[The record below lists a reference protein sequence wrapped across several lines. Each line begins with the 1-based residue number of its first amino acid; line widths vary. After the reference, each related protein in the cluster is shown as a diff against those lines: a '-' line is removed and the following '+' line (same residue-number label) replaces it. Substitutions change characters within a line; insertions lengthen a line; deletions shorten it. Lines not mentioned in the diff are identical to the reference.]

1 MAKTMKFFNLTGGLN
16 TEQGLYTINST
27 ENRTESPDMKNIEY
41 YKLSG
46 LKVQPGNILLGNLD
60 SHTVIGGYEYHK
72 GNNYYLVVGTNVG
85 DIYLYDDEYKRF
97 NNIFSYGTVCER
109 LVFCNYA
116 DGLVIANGKDN
127 LVYYVKDR
135 EEEPQEN
142 LYNIKVNLS
151 TNSSN
156 EYIITRALAT
166 TINEM
171 SFSSLGIGD
180 RIYIYNNETDKKF
193 NTPFEIVKI
202 NTVEDITKEKETLVV
217 APVGA
222 FTGTFTGSNL
232 HIKLSN
238 ISVIGEHLHNTD
250 PNNTVADAG
259 RIVGSALAN
268 YKGRIWVAN
277 PKGGIYY
284 SELGNI
290 HGWDIYYDA
299 GVIAESEEDKSF
311 VTALGIWSE
320 YLVVHKKQSSYL
332 LNATDDDSSRW
343 EYKPYTESTCRGPYS
358 YSSNDRGYYLY
369 SDTNQG
375 VYPLLSR
382 SVYNTTY
389 MGKELSYKIRSC
401 FNKLDTTKQ
410 DQIFVAYDPVKQYM
424 CFYMNMLDGN
434 GYSNKCYIYCFL
446 TQSWLYREVP
456 QNVTIAFSCNNKI
469 YIGTYEGDVL
479 EEFSGTTFN
488 GEPIP
493 FYWTSPEYVWGG
505 GTNKTTTREARFKLS
520 NEENNNFY
528 VESILDGYR
537 TSKRNRKININSLG
551 KTLVWDIGY
560 NKEDKNSLGRNVNV
574 YKYQDNEHNIWY
586 SLYPEETVT
595 TKINIPMYQTS
606 NCSDTPKNNQDIT
619 YRTSGT
625 INNYTDITYDTKSSY
640 SWQNQNLQ
648 YKSYVNTSTLNG
660 RFIAWIKDGD
670 TTGKCQVNLTTKTEK
685 ELEWVGFGGPNIT
698 SGQRQGYSKAR
709 VPASF
714 YNNYWN
720 TPNAGAVA
728 QLQQTNGNW
737 SVAKSDK
744 GESRVYSNSN
754 PTGGVNWFHGHGH
767 AVGLYSFEGNVFLP
781 MIELQDRIPSI
792 DGYKEVTKET
802 SNGKTNSEGAVERRY
817 TRKDDNTIVIKV
829 NGIDLEF
836 NRNTKYDYGNPLD
849 NPKYT
854 DTSTPSISTIL
865 YNDSDLTSRYGTVTK
880 VGSNYVEVRID
891 NNTIRLYRKD
901 NLDSTRKT
909 PIYWADKP
917 VTFESKT
924 YEDTGQYYKL
934 TFVGE
939 QYPDDNSPVWL
950 ESITDTTFDNDL
962 WSGAGYITKRCILSN
977 QYFETIQYKI
987 SGEVN
992 GSSLCLAGFEI
1003 DGIQITEVPH

>member
-85 DIYLYDDEYKRF
+85 DIYLYDDEYKKF
-97 NNIFSYGTVCER
+97 NKIFSYGTVCER

-116 DGLVIANGKDN
+116 DGLVLANGKDN
-127 LVYYVKDR
+127 IVYYVKDR
-135 EEEPQEN
+135 EDEPQEN
-142 LYNIKVNLS
+142 LYKIKVGLS
-151 TNSSN
+151 TNSSS
-156 EYIITRALAT
+156 EYIITRELAT

-193 NTPFEIVKI
+193 ETPFEIVKI
-202 NTVEDITKEKETLVV
+202 NTVEDITKEKESLVV

-238 ISVIGEHLHNTD
+238 ISIIGEHLHNTD
-250 PNNTVADAG
+250 PNNTVTDAG

-277 PKGGIYY
+277 PEGGIYY

-332 LNATDDDSSRW
+332 LNATDDDSSKW

-358 YSSNDRGYYLY
+358 YSSNDRGYYIY

-389 MGKELSYKIRSC
+389 MGKELSYKIRSR
-401 FNKLDTTKQ
+401 FDKLDTTKQ

-479 EEFSGTTFN
+479 EEFAGTTFN

-537 TSKRNRKININSLG
+537 TSKRNRKINIHSLG
-551 KTLVWDIGY
+551 KTLVWDTGY
-560 NKEDKNSLGRNVNV
+560 NKEDKNSLGGNVNV
-574 YKYQDNEHNIWY
+574 YKYQDNERNIWY

-595 TKINIPMYQTS
+595 TKINIPMHKTS
-606 NCSDTPKNNQDIT
+606 NCSDAPKNNQDIT

-640 SWQNQNLQ
+640 GWQNQNLQ
-648 YKSYVNTSTLNG
+648 YKSYVNTSYDG
-660 RFIAWIKDGD
+660 RFIAWVKDGD
-670 TTGKCQVNLTTKTEK
+670 TTGKCQVNLTTKTNRVTKYYGVYFTNGDINMRVPPDVYNLIGQYISNNTQAYFTSKQYDMYIGNGDNWAK
-685 ELEWVGFGGPNIT
+685 ESQGNYVGIYTNSRAFNGVTIYPVGFCLL
-698 SGQRQGYSKAR
+698 
-709 VPASF
+709 AS
-714 YNNYWN
+714 NN
-720 TPNAGAVA
+720 TV
-728 QLQQTNGNW
+728 LT
-737 SVAKSDK
+737 
-744 GESRVYSNSN
+744 
-754 PTGGVNWFHGHGH
+754 T
-767 AVGLYSFEGNVFLP
+767 VG
-781 MIELQDRIPSI
+781 QDRLIRAQNNDLI
-792 DGYKEVTKET
+792 EEVTKEI
-802 SNGKTNSEGAVERRY
+802 SNGKTTSEGAVERGY
-817 TRKDDNTIVIKV
+817 TRKDNDTIVIKV

-836 NRNTKYDYGNPLD
+836 TRNNKYDYGNPLD

-854 DTSTPSISTIL
+854 DTSTPSISTVL
-865 YNDSDLTSRYGTVTK
+865 YNDVDLTSRYGTVTK
-880 VGSNYVEVRID
+880 VSSNYVEVRIN

-901 NLDSTRKT
+901 SLDSTRKI

-950 ESITDTTFDNDL
+950 ESITDTTFDTDL
-962 WSGAGYITKRCILSN
+962 WSGAGYVTKRCILSN

>member
-27 ENRTESPDMKNIEY
+27 GNRTETPDMKNIEY

-72 GNNYYLVVGTNVG
+72 GNDYYLVVGTNMG
-85 DIYLYDDEYKRF
+85 DIYLYDEDYKKF
-97 NNIFSYGTVCER
+97 NKIFSYGTICER

-116 DGLVIANGKDN
+116 DGLVIANGKSN

-135 EEEPQEN
+135 EKEPQEN
-142 LYNIKVNLS
+142 LFNIKVDLS
-151 TNSSN
+151 TNATG
-156 EYIITRALAT
+156 EYIITRQLASS
-166 TINEM
+166 INEM
-171 SFSSLGIGD
+171 SFASLGIGD
-180 RIYIYNNETDKKF
+180 RIYIYNNETDKTF

-202 NTVEDITKEKETLVV
+202 NTVDDITKEKESLVV
-217 APVGA
+217 TPVDA
-222 FTGTFTGSNL
+222 FTETFTGSNL
-232 HIKLSN
+232 HIKLSD

-277 PKGGIYY
+277 PEGGIYY

-290 HGWDIYYDA
+290 HGWNIYYDA

-320 YLVVHKKQSSYL
+320 YLVVHKKQSTYL
-332 LNATDDDSSRW
+332 LNATNDDSTKW
-343 EYKPYTESTCRGPYS
+343 EYKPYTETTCMGPYS

-369 SDTNQG
+369 SDKNQG

-389 MGKELSYKIRSC
+389 MGKELSYKIRSR
-401 FNKLDTTKQ
+401 FDELDKTKQ

-456 QNVTIAFSCNNKI
+456 QNVTIAFSCKNKI

-520 NEENNNFY
+520 NEENNNFI

-551 KTLVWDIGY
+551 KTLVWDTGY
-560 NKEDKNSLGRNVNV
+560 NKEDKNSLGGEVNV
-574 YKYQDNEHNIWY
+574 YRYKDNNEDIWY
-586 SLYPEETVT
+586 SLYPEDTVT
-595 TKINIPMYQTS
+595 TKINIPMYETS
-606 NCSDTPKNNQDIT
+606 NCSDVPKNNQDIT

-625 INNYTDITYDTKSSY
+625 INNYTDVTYNTKSSY
-640 SWQNQNLQ
+640 GWQNQNLE
-648 YKSYVNTSTLNG
+648 YKSYTNG
-660 RFIAWIKDGD
+660 SLIAWVKDGD
-670 TTGKCQVNLTTKTEK
+670 TTGKCFINLTTKTDK
-685 ELEWVGFGGPNIT
+685 VTKYYGVYF
-698 SGQRQGYSKAR
+698 
-709 VPASF
+709 
-714 YNNYWN
+714 
-720 TPNAGAVA
+720 
-728 QLQQTNGNW
+728 TNGNTNMRVPPDVYKLIEQYISNGTKAYFTSKQYDIYIGNGDNW
-737 SVAKSDK
+737 AK
-744 GESRVYSNSN
+744 ESQGNYIGIYTNSRAFNGVTVYPVGFCLLATNNTILTTVGQNGLIRQPSND
-754 PTGGVNWFHGHGH
+754 
-767 AVGLYSFEGNVFLP
+767 L
-781 MIELQDRIPSI
+781 IE
-792 DGYKEVTKET
+792 EVTKEI
-802 SNGKTNSEGAVERRY
+802 SNGKTNSEGAIERAY
-817 TRKDDNTIVIKV
+817 TRKDTDTIIIKI
-829 NGIDLEF
+829 NGTDTNF
-836 NRNTKYDYGNPLD
+836 TRNTKYDYGNPLD
-849 NPKYT
+849 TPKYT
-854 DTSTPSISTIL
+854 DTPTPTVGTVL
-865 YNDSDLTSRYGTVTK
+865 YNDTDLTNQYAIVK
-880 VGSNYVEVRID
+880 VVGSNYVEVEVD
-891 NNTIRLYRKD
+891 SKTIRLYRKD
-901 NLDSTRKT
+901 SLDSTRQV
-909 PIYWADKP
+909 PIYWVDKP
-917 VTFESKT
+917 VTFTRYLYSEST
-924 YEDTGQYYKL
+924 EDYFKL

-939 QYPDDNSPVWL
+939 QYPDDNNPVWL
-950 ESITDTTFDNDL
+950 ESITDTTLDTDL
-962 WSGAGYITKRCILSN
+962 WSGAGYVTKRCILSN

>member
-27 ENRTESPDMKNIEY
+27 ENRTETPDMKNIEY

-72 GNNYYLVVGTNVG
+72 GNDYYLVVGTNMG
-85 DIYLYDDEYKRF
+85 DIYLYDEEYKKF
-97 NNIFSYGTVCER
+97 NKIFSYGTTCEK

-116 DGLVIANGKDN
+116 DGLVISNGKGN

-135 EEEPQEN
+135 EQEPQEN

-151 TNSSN
+151 TNTTG
-156 EYIITRALAT
+156 EYIITRQLASSV
-166 TINEM
+166 NEM
-171 SFSSLGIGD
+171 SFTSLGIGD
-180 RIYIYNNETDKKF
+180 RIYIYNNETDKTF

-202 NTVEDITKEKETLVV
+202 NTVDDITKEKESLVV
-217 APVGA
+217 TPVDA
-222 FTGTFTGSNL
+222 FTETFTGSNL
-232 HIKLSN
+232 HIKLSD

-259 RIVGSALAN
+259 RIIGSALAN

-277 PKGGIYY
+277 PEGGIYY

-299 GVIAESEEDKSF
+299 GIIAESEEDKSF

-320 YLVVHKKQSSYL
+320 YLVVHKKQSTYL
-332 LNATDDDSSRW
+332 LNATDDDSSKW

-358 YSSNDRGYYLY
+358 YSSNDRGYYIY

-446 TQSWLYREVP
+446 TQSWLYREIP
-456 QNVTIAFSCNNKI
+456 QNVTIAFSCKNKI

-520 NEENNNFY
+520 NEENNNFT
-528 VESILDGYR
+528 VESILDGYK

-551 KTLVWDIGY
+551 KTLVWDTGY
-560 NKEDKNSLGRNVNV
+560 NKEDKNSLGREVNV
-574 YKYQDNEHNIWY
+574 YRYKDNEENVWY
-586 SLYPEETVT
+586 SLSPEETVT
-595 TKINIPMYQTS
+595 TKINIPMHKTS
-606 NCSDTPKNNQDIT
+606 NCSDTPKDNQDIT

-625 INNYTDITYDTKSSY
+625 INNYTDITYNIKSSY
-640 SWQNQNLQ
+640 GWQNQNLE
-648 YKSYVNTSTLNG
+648 YKSYTNG
-660 RFIAWIKDGD
+660 SFIAWVKDGD
-670 TTGKCQVNLTTKTEK
+670 TTGKCLINLTTKTDK
-685 ELEWVGFGGPNIT
+685 VTKYYGVYF
-698 SGQRQGYSKAR
+698 
-709 VPASF
+709 
-714 YNNYWN
+714 
-720 TPNAGAVA
+720 
-728 QLQQTNGNW
+728 TNGNTNMRVPPDVYKLIEQYISNGTKAYFTSKQYDIYIGNGDNW
-737 SVAKSDK
+737 AK
-744 GESRVYSNSN
+744 ESQGNYVGIYTNSRAFNGVTVYPVGFCLLASNNTILTTVGQNGLIRQPSN
-754 PTGGVNWFHGHGH
+754 D
-767 AVGLYSFEGNVFLP
+767 L
-781 MIELQDRIPSI
+781 IED
-792 DGYKEVTKET
+792 VTKEV
-802 SNGKTNSEGAVERRY
+802 SNGKINSEGAIEKAY
-817 TRKDDNTIVIKV
+817 TRKDDNTIVIKI
-829 NGIDLEF
+829 NGTDTDF
-836 NRNTKYDYGNPLD
+836 TRNTKYDYGNPLD
-849 NPKYT
+849 TPKYT
-854 DTSTPSISTIL
+854 DTSTPSVGTAL
-865 YNDSDLTSRYGTVTK
+865 YNDINLTSKYATVKK
-880 VGSNYVEVRID
+880 VGSNYVEVEID
-891 NNTIRLYRKD
+891 TKTIRLYKKD
-901 NLDSTRKT
+901 SLDSTKQV
-909 PIYWADKP
+909 PIYWTDKP
-917 VTFESKT
+917 VTFTSYA
-924 YEDTGQYYKL
+924 YEDGEYYKL

-939 QYPDDNSPVWL
+939 QYPDDNNPVWL
-950 ESITDTTFDNDL
+950 ESITDTTLDTDL
-962 WSGAGYITKRCILSN
+962 WSGAGYVTKRCILSN

>member
-72 GNNYYLVVGTNVG
+72 GNDYYLVVGTNMG
-85 DIYLYDDEYKRF
+85 DVYLYDEDYKKF
-97 NNIFSYGTVCER
+97 NKIFSYDTICER

-116 DGLVIANGKDN
+116 DGLVIANGKGN

-135 EEEPQEN
+135 EKEPQEN
-142 LYNIKVNLS
+142 LYNIKVDLS
-151 TNSSN
+151 KSSSG
-156 EYIITRALAT
+156 EYIITR
-166 TINEM
+166 EKG
-171 SFSSLGIGD
+171 SSIDGLSYGALGIGD
-180 RIYIYNNETDKKF
+180 RIYIQRTQKTKVYDF
-193 NTPFEIVKI
+193 PFEITKI
-202 NTVEDITKEKETLVV
+202 NTVDDPTKEQESMVV
-217 APVGA
+217 NPLGKVTDDFSA
-222 FTGTFTGSNL
+222 TGV

-238 ISVIGEHLHNTD
+238 ISIIGEHLHNTD

-277 PKGGIYY
+277 PEGGIYY

-332 LNATDDDSSRW
+332 LNATNDDSSKW

-369 SDTNQG
+369 SDKNQG

-389 MGKELSYKIRSC
+389 MGKELSYKIRSR
-401 FNKLDTTKQ
+401 FDELDKTKQ

-446 TQSWLYREVP
+446 TQSWLYREIP
-456 QNVTIAFSCNNKI
+456 QNVTIAFSCKNKI

-488 GEPIP
+488 GESIP

-520 NEENNNFY
+520 NEENNNFT

-551 KTLVWDIGY
+551 KTLVWDTGY
-560 NKEDKNSLGRNVNV
+560 NKEDKNSPGGEVNV
-574 YKYQDNEHNIWY
+574 YRYKDNEENVWY
-586 SLYPEETVT
+586 SLYPEEIVT
-595 TKINIPMYQTS
+595 TKIDIPMYKTS
-606 NCSDTPKNNQDIT
+606 NCSDTPKDNQDIT

-625 INNYTDITYDTKSSY
+625 INNYTDITYITKTSY
-640 SWQNQNLQ
+640 AWQNQNLE
-648 YKSYVNTSTLNG
+648 YKSYKNG
-660 RFIAWIKDGD
+660 SFIAWIKDGD
-670 TTGKCQVNLTTKTEK
+670 TTGKCLINLTTKTEK
-685 ELEWVGFGGPNIT
+685 ELEWVGFGGPKIS
-698 SGQRQGYSKAR
+698 SGHHEGYSKAR

-720 TPNAGAVA
+720 TPNVGAVA
-728 QLQQTNGNW
+728 QQKDGNGNW
-737 SVAKSDK
+737 VVLKSDK
-744 GESRVYSNSN
+744 AESRVYSNKN
-754 PTGGVNWFHGHGH
+754 PSGGVNWFHGHGH
-767 AVGLYSFEGNVFLP
+767 AFGLYLYQTNAFLP
-781 MIELQDRIPSI
+781 LVQLQDRVPSI
-792 DGYKEVTKET
+792 DGYKDVTKEVG
-802 SNGKTNSEGAVERRY
+802 NGKITSEGAIERAY
-817 TRKDDNTIVIKV
+817 TRKDDDTIVIKI
-829 NGIDLEF
+829 NGTDTDF
-836 NRNTKYDYGNPLD
+836 TRNDRFDYGNPLD
-849 NPKYT
+849 DPEYT
-854 DTSTPSISTIL
+854 DTANPTVGTIL
-865 YNDSDLTSRYGTVTK
+865 YNDPDLTSKYATVKK
-880 VGSNYVEVRID
+880 VGSNYVEVEVD
-891 NNTIRLYRKD
+891 SKTIRLYRKD
-901 NLDSTRKT
+901 SLDSTRQV
-909 PIYWADKP
+909 PIYWVDKP
-917 VTFESKT
+917 VTFTSYA
-924 YEDTGQYYKL
+924 YEDGEYYKL

-939 QYPDDNSPVWL
+939 QYPDDNDPVWL
-950 ESITDTTFDNDL
+950 ESITDTTLDNDL
-962 WSGAGYITKRCILSN
+962 WSGAGYVTKRCILSN

-987 SGEVN
+987 FGEVN

>member
-27 ENRTESPDMKNIEY
+27 ENRTETPDMKNIEY

-72 GNNYYLVVGTNVG
+72 GNDYYLVVGTNMG
-85 DIYLYDDEYKRF
+85 DIYLYNEDYKKF
-97 NNIFSYGTVCER
+97 NKIFSYGTICEK

-116 DGLVIANGKDN
+116 DGLVIANGKGN

-135 EEEPQEN
+135 EQEPQEN
-142 LYNIKVNLS
+142 LFNIKVDLS
-151 TNSSN
+151 TNTTG
-156 EYIITRALAT
+156 EYIITRQLASS
-166 TINEM
+166 INEM
-171 SFSSLGIGD
+171 SFASLGIGD
-180 RIYIYNNETDKKF
+180 RIYIYNNETDKTF

-202 NTVEDITKEKETLVV
+202 NTVDDITKEKESLVV
-217 APVGA
+217 TPVDA
-222 FTGTFTGSNL
+222 FTETFTGSNL
-232 HIKLSN
+232 HIKLSD

-277 PKGGIYY
+277 PEGGIYY

-299 GVIAESEEDKSF
+299 GIIAESEEDKSF

-320 YLVVHKKQSSYL
+320 YLVVHKKQSTYL
-332 LNATDDDSSRW
+332 LNATDDDSTKW
-343 EYKPYTESTCRGPYS
+343 EYKPYTESTCRSSYS

-369 SDTNQG
+369 SDKNQG

-389 MGKELSYKIRSC
+389 MGKELSYKIRSR
-401 FNKLDTTKQ
+401 FDELDKTKQ
-410 DQIFVAYDPVKQYM
+410 DQIFIAYDPVKQYM

-446 TQSWLYREVP
+446 TQSWLYREIP
-456 QNVTIAFSCNNKI
+456 QNVTIAFSCKNKI

-520 NEENNNFY
+520 NEENNNFI
-528 VESILDGYR
+528 VESIIDGYR

-551 KTLVWDIGY
+551 KTLVWDTGY
-560 NKEDKNSLGRNVNV
+560 NKEDKNSLGGEVNV
-574 YKYQDNEHNIWY
+574 YRYKDNEENIWY
-586 SLYPEETVT
+586 SLSPEETVT
-595 TKINIPMYQTS
+595 TKINIPMYKTS
-606 NCSDTPKNNQDIT
+606 NCSDTPKDNQDIT
-619 YRTSGT
+619 YRTPGT
-625 INNYTDITYDTKSSY
+625 INNYTDITYNIKNSY
-640 SWQNQNLQ
+640 GWQNQNLE
-648 YKSYVNTSTLNG
+648 YKSYTNG
-660 RFIAWIKDGD
+660 SFIAWVKDGD
-670 TTGKCQVNLTTKTEK
+670 TTGKCLINLTTKTD
-685 ELEWVGFGGPNIT
+685 
-698 SGQRQGYSKAR
+698 R
-709 VPASF
+709 VTKYYGVYF
-714 YNNYWN
+714 
-720 TPNAGAVA
+720 
-728 QLQQTNGNW
+728 TNGNTNMRVPPDVYKLIEQYIANGTKAYFTSKQYDIYIGNGDNW
-737 SVAKSDK
+737 AK
-744 GESRVYSNSN
+744 ESQGNYVGIYTNSRALNGVTVYPVGFCLLATNNSIL
-754 PTGGVNWFHGHGH
+754 T
-767 AVGLYSFEGNVFLP
+767 AVGQNGLIRQPSNDL
-781 MIELQDRIPSI
+781 IED
-792 DGYKEVTKET
+792 VTKEV
-802 SNGKTNSEGAVERRY
+802 SDGKTNSEGAIERAY
-817 TRKDDNTIVIKV
+817 TRKDDNTIVIKI
-829 NGIDLEF
+829 NGTDTDF
-836 NRNTKYDYGNPLD
+836 TRNTKYDYGNPLD
-849 NPKYT
+849 TPKYT
-854 DTSTPSISTIL
+854 DTSTPSVGTAL
-865 YNDSDLTSRYGTVTK
+865 YNDIDLTSKYATVKK
-880 VGSNYVEVRID
+880 VGSNYVEVEID
-891 NNTIRLYRKD
+891 TKTIRLYRKD
-901 NLDSTRKT
+901 SLDSTRQV
-909 PIYWADKP
+909 PIYWVDKP
-917 VTFESKT
+917 VTFTSYV
-924 YEDTGQYYKL
+924 YEDGEYFKL

-939 QYPDDNSPVWL
+939 QYPDDNDPVWL
-950 ESITDTTFDNDL
+950 ESITDTTLDTDL
-962 WSGAGYITKRCILSN
+962 WSGVGYVTKRCILSN

>member
-135 EEEPQEN
+135 ENEPQEN

-193 NTPFEIVKI
+193 DTPFEIVKI

-238 ISVIGEHLHNTD
+238 ISIIGEHLHNTD

-277 PKGGIYY
+277 PAGGIYY

-332 LNATDDDSSRW
+332 LNATDDDSSKW

-551 KTLVWDIGY
+551 KTLVWDTGY
-560 NKEDKNSLGRNVNV
+560 NKEDKNSIGGNVNV
-574 YKYQDNEHNIWY
+574 YKYQDNERNIWY

-625 INNYTDITYDTKSSY
+625 INNYTDITYDTESSY
-640 SWQNQNLQ
+640 AWQNQNLQ
-648 YKSYVNTSTLNG
+648 YKSYTNG
-660 RFIAWIKDGD
+660 RFIAWVKDGD
-670 TTGKCQVNLTTKTEK
+670 TTGKCQINLTTKTE
-685 ELEWVGFGGPNIT
+685 
-698 SGQRQGYSKAR
+698 R
-709 VPASF
+709 VTKYYGVYF
-714 YNNYWN
+714 
-720 TPNAGAVA
+720 
-728 QLQQTNGNW
+728 TNGNTNMRVPPDVYRLIEQYISNGTKAYFTSKQYDMYIGNGDNW
-737 SVAKSDK
+737 VKESQGNYVGIYTNSRAFNGATIYPVGFCLLASDNT
-744 GESRVYSNSN
+744 VL
-754 PTGGVNWFHGHGH
+754 TT
-767 AVGLYSFEGNVFLP
+767 VG
-781 MIELQDRIPSI
+781 QDRLIRAQNNDLI
-792 DGYKEVTKET
+792 EEVTKET
-802 SNGKTNSEGAVERRY
+802 SNGKTTSEGAVERGY
-817 TRKDDNTIVIKV
+817 TRKDNDTIVIKV

-836 NRNTKYDYGNPLD
+836 TRNTKYDYGNPLD

-854 DTSTPSISTIL
+854 DTSTPSISTVL

-880 VGSNYVEVRID
+880 VVSNYVEVRID
-891 NNTIRLYRKD
+891 SKTIRLYRKD
-901 NLDSTRKT
+901 SLDSTRKT

-939 QYPDDNSPVWL
+939 QYPDDNDPIWL

-962 WSGAGYITKRCILSN
+962 WSGAGYVTKRCILSN

>member
-27 ENRTESPDMKNIEY
+27 ENRTETPDMKNIEY

-72 GNNYYLVVGTNVG
+72 GNDYYLVVGTNMG
-85 DIYLYDDEYKRF
+85 DIYLYDDDYKKF
-97 NNIFSYGTVCER
+97 NKVFSYGKVCER

-116 DGLVIANGKDN
+116 DGLVIANGKDS

-135 EEEPQEN
+135 EEDPQEN
-142 LYNIKVNLS
+142 LFKIKVDLS
-151 TNSSN
+151 TNTTG
-156 EYIITRALAT
+156 EYIVTRALAT

-180 RIYIYNNETDKKF
+180 RIYIYNNETDKTF
-193 NTPFEIVKI
+193 ETPFEILKI
-202 NTVEDITKEKETLVV
+202 NTVDDITKEKESLVV

-222 FTGTFTGSNL
+222 FAETFTGSNL
-232 HIKLSN
+232 HIKLSD

-250 PNNTVADAG
+250 PHNTVADAG

-277 PKGGIYY
+277 PEGGIYY

-320 YLVVHKKQSSYL
+320 FLVVHKKQSTYL
-332 LNATDDDSSRW
+332 LNATDDDSTKW
-343 EYKPYTESTCRGPYS
+343 EYKPYTETTCRGPYS

-369 SDTNQG
+369 SDKNQG

-389 MGKELSYKIRSC
+389 MGKELSYKIRSR
-401 FNKLDTTKQ
+401 FDELDKTKQ
-410 DQIFVAYDPVKQYM
+410 DQIFVVYDPVKQYM

-456 QNVTIAFSCNNKI
+456 QNVTIAFSCKNKI

-520 NEENNNFY
+520 NEENNNFD

-537 TSKRNRKININSLG
+537 TSKRTRKININSLG
-551 KTLVWDIGY
+551 KTLVWDTGY
-560 NKEDKNSLGRNVNV
+560 NKEDKNSPGGNVNV
-574 YKYQDNEHNIWY
+574 YRYKDNKESIWY
-586 SLYPEETVT
+586 SLYPEGPVT
-595 TKINIPMYQTS
+595 TKIDIPMYKTM
-606 NCSDTPKNNQDIT
+606 NCSDIPTNNQNIT

-625 INNYTDITYDTKSSY
+625 INNYTDITYDTKSSFG
-640 SWQNQNLQ
+640 WQNQNLE
-648 YKSYVNTSTLNG
+648 YKAYVNTTTLNG
-660 RFIAWIKDGD
+660 RFIAWVKDGD
-670 TTGKCQVNLTTKTEK
+670 TTGKCQVNITTKTE
-685 ELEWVGFGGPNIT
+685 
-698 SGQRQGYSKAR
+698 R
-709 VPASF
+709 VTKYYGVYF
-714 YNNYWN
+714 
-720 TPNAGAVA
+720 
-728 QLQQTNGNW
+728 TNGNTNMRVPPDVYRLIEQYISNNTKAYFTSKQYDIYIGNGDNW
-737 SVAKSDK
+737 VK
-744 GESRVYSNSN
+744 ESQGNYVGIYTNSRAFN
-754 PTGGVNWFHGHGH
+754 GATIYP
-767 AVGLYSFEGNVFLP
+767 VGFCLLTTNNTVLTTVG
-781 MIELQDRIPSI
+781 QDRLIRAQNNDLI
-792 DGYKEVTKET
+792 EEVTKEI
-802 SNGKTNSEGAVERRY
+802 SNGKTSSEGAVEREY
-817 TRKDDNTIVIKV
+817 TRKDDDTIVIKV

-836 NRNTKYDYGNPLD
+836 IRNAKYDYGNPLD

-854 DTSTPSISTIL
+854 DTSTPSTSTIL
-865 YNDSDLTSRYGTVTK
+865 YNDIDLTSRYGTVTK
-880 VGSNYVEVRID
+880 VGDNYVEVEID
-891 NNTIRLYRKD
+891 NKTIRLYRKD
-901 NLDSTRKT
+901 SLDSIRNI
-909 PIYWADKP
+909 PIYWVDKP
-917 VTFESKT
+917 VTFET
-924 YEDTGQYYKL
+924 NPYEDTKQYYKL

-950 ESITDTTFDNDL
+950 ESITDTKLDSDL
-962 WSGAGYITKRCILSN
+962 WSGAGYVTKRCILSN

-1003 DGIQITEVPH
+1003 DGIQLTEVPH